1 MFDQAPP
8 RAPHSLRLNMV
19 HVSVDHD
26 VFEQQVV
33 DGLVTF
39 ISPHLTAAKDA
50 KDMLGVWQLALVAM
64 QHNQIPGF

>member
-1 MFDQAPP
+1 
-8 RAPHSLRLNMV
+8 MV

-50 KDMLGVWQLALVAM
+50 KDMLGIWQLALAAM
-64 QHNQIPGF
+64 QHNQVPGF